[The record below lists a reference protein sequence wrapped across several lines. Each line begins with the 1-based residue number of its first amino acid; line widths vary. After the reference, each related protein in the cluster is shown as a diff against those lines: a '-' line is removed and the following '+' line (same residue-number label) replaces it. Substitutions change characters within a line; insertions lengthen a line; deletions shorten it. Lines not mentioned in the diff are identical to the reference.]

1 MKGALINEK
10 SDSFQ
15 PLSDNLESQT
25 YEVFE
30 QDPVKYKQYR
40 LVRKKEL
47 RKMEWSQ
54 LIIFSNCV
62 KIQLKWVINRNYF
75 ETLFTWWMENVKQ
88 VKYGY

>member
-40 LVRKKEL
+40 QEKKKEL
-47 RKMEWSQ
+47 RKME
-54 LIIFSNCV
+54 
-62 KIQLKWVINRNYF
+62 
-75 ETLFTWWMENVKQ
+75 
-88 VKYGY
+88 